1 MARQNDL
8 GSWSD
13 KNRLGKRDREMTQ
26 GSALQLQ
33 IRRISVLKYVVKQDN
48 YYSKKLSSI

>member
-1 MARQNDL
+1 MGRQNDL

-13 KNRLGKRDREMTQ
+13 KSRLGNWERKMSQ

-33 IRRISVLKYVVKQDN
+33 IKSVLKYIVKQDN
-48 YYSKKLSSI
+48 NYSKKLSSI